1 LSLRLDK
8 PGITTIAYVK
18 MNPPTKLQD
27 KIEKINATSNKSIL
41 FLPLRFLYLG
51 NSSSQSI
58 LSANSHSLPETELQ
72 DIDYKRFRVTKS
84 QSALPRIC
92 ACGNASV
99 TETPAKHGYNQILS
113 G

>member
-1 LSLRLDK
+1 
-8 PGITTIAYVK
+8 
-18 MNPPTKLQD
+18 MNQPTKLQD

-72 DIDYKRFRVTKS
+72 DIDYKRFGVTKS
-84 QSALPRIC
+84 QSALPCIC
-92 ACGNASV
+92 ACGNPSV
-99 TETPAKHGYNQILS
+99 TGTPAEHGFNQILS